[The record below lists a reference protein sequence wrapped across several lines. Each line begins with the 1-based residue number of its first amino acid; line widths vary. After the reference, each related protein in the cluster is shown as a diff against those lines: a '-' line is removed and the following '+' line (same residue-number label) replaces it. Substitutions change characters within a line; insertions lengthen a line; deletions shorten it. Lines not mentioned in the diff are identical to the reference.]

1 MVDVPSA
8 RTGWPGAHF
17 TSSDNGESVRV
28 DNQVALQRADN
39 TEMLKSTRDPESAM
53 TAAGAVTEI
62 TRDGSTAILLAEDDP
77 VTRMLMTRFLK
88 KAGYEVDAVADGTEA
103 LEHMTKRYYPL
114 LVTDWE
120 MPEMDGIELC
130 KAVRNLQLDGYV
142 YALLLTARNAKEHI
156 IAGLEAGADDYLV
169 KPVHEPEL
177 VARLN
182 TGRRILALEHS
193 LRAANER
200 NRILSITDA
209 LTGAFNRRYMMEQ
222 LPRELER
229 CRRYANPLSV
239 IMCDVDHF
247 KQVNDVKGHSAG
259 DDVLQQ
265 FVWRMQKSIR
275 ATSDWVAR
283 IGGEEVRDRAAR
295 DRPSG
300 RHVRRREDPHPHER
314 RAVRDP
320 RGRRGGDQQFRCGL
334 DRAARPGPRDEVRD
348 AHPRGGSVPLHE
360 QAVGPQPRHG
370 HRDPHGARADGEP
383 FSPPRA
389 AAR

>member
-1 MVDVPSA
+1 M
-8 RTGWPGAHF
+8 
-17 TSSDNGESVRV
+17 
-28 DNQVALQRADN
+28 
-39 TEMLKSTRDPESAM
+39 
-53 TAAGAVTEI
+53 
-62 TRDGSTAILLAEDDP
+62 
-77 VTRMLMTRFLK
+77 TRMLMTRFLK

-103 LEHMTKRYYPL
+103 LENMTKRYYPF

-177 VARLN
+177 IARLN

-265 FVWRMQKSIR
+265 FVSRMQKSIR
-275 ATSDWVAR
+275 ATQRLGSAHR
-283 IGGEEVRDRAAR
+283 GRGIRDRAAR
-295 DRPSG
+295 DGVSG
-300 RHVRRREDPHPHER
+300 RPVRCGEDPRDHDL
-314 RAVRDP
+314 RAVRDA
-320 RGRRGGDQQFRCGL
+320 RGRCGGDGQLRCGL
-334 DRAARPGPRDEVRD
+334 DRGAWTGPRDEGRD
-348 AHPRGGSVPLHE
+348 AHPCG
-360 QAVGPQPRHG
+360 
-370 HRDPHGARADGEP
+370 
-383 FSPPRA
+383 
-389 AAR
+389 

>member
-1 MVDVPSA
+1 
-8 RTGWPGAHF
+8 
-17 TSSDNGESVRV
+17 
-28 DNQVALQRADN
+28 
-39 TEMLKSTRDPESAM
+39 M
-53 TAAGAVTEI
+53 TAAATVTEI
-62 TRDGSTAILLAEDDP
+62 TQEGSAAILLAEDDP

-229 CRRYANPLSV
+229 CRRYGNPLSV

-247 KQVNDVKGHSAG
+247 KQVNDVMGHSAG

-283 IGGEEVRDRAAR
+283 IGGEEFVIVLPETGHQGAMFVAEKIRTLMNGVPFVTREGDVAATSSFGVASTERHGPDLVMKSETLIRAA
-295 DRPSG
+295 DQCLYTSKQSG
-300 RHVRRREDPHPHER
+300 RNRVTGIEIPTVH
-314 RAVRDP
+314 A
-320 RGRRGGDQQFRCGL
+320 QTASL
-334 DRAARPGPRDEVRD
+334 
-348 AHPRGGSVPLHE
+348 
-360 QAVGPQPRHG
+360 
-370 HRDPHGARADGEP
+370 
-383 FSPPRA
+383 
-389 AAR
+389 

>member
-1 MVDVPSA
+1 MSA
-8 RTGWPGAHF
+8 DPGVV
-17 TSSDNGESVRV
+17 TDLTQDR
-28 DNQVALQRADN
+28 
-39 TEMLKSTRDPESAM
+39 SA
-53 TAAGAVTEI
+53 
-62 TRDGSTAILLAEDDP
+62 AILLAEDDP

-88 KAGYEVDAVADGTEA
+88 KAGYEVDAVADGTDA
-103 LEHMTKRYYPL
+103 LEHMTQRYYPF

-120 MPEMDGIELC
+120 MPEMDGVELC

-177 VARLN
+177 IARLN

-200 NRILSITDA
+200 NRILSVTDP

-229 CRRYANPLSV
+229 CRRYGNPLSV

-265 FVWRMQKSIR
+265 FVARMQRSIR

-283 IGGEEVRDRAAR
+283 LGGEEFLIVLPETGFQGAMIVAEKIRAIMTSVPFVTREGDVVATSSFGVAATELHGPDLAMKSETLIRAA
-295 DRPSG
+295 DQCLYTSKQSG
-300 RHVRRREDPHPHER
+300 RN
-314 RAVRDP
+314 RATGVEIP
-320 RGRRGGDQQFRCGL
+320 TVHAQS
-334 DRAARPGPRDEVRD
+334 
-348 AHPRGGSVPLHE
+348 AHG
-360 QAVGPQPRHG
+360 
-370 HRDPHGARADGEP
+370 
-383 FSPPRA
+383 
-389 AAR
+389 

>member
-1 MVDVPSA
+1 MSA
-8 RTGWPGAHF
+8 DPGVV
-17 TSSDNGESVRV
+17 TDLTQDR
-28 DNQVALQRADN
+28 
-39 TEMLKSTRDPESAM
+39 SA
-53 TAAGAVTEI
+53 
-62 TRDGSTAILLAEDDP
+62 AILLAEDDP

-88 KAGYEVDAVADGTEA
+88 KAGYEVDAVADGTDA
-103 LEHMTKRYYPL
+103 LEHMTQRYYPF

-120 MPEMDGIELC
+120 MPGMDGIDLC

-177 VARLN
+177 IARLN

-200 NRILSITDA
+200 NRILSVTDP

-229 CRRYANPLSV
+229 CRRYGNPLSV

-265 FVWRMQKSIR
+265 FVARMQRSIR

-283 IGGEEVRDRAAR
+283 LGGEEFLIVLPETGFQGAMIVAEKIRAIMTSVPFVTREGDVVATSSFGVASTELHGPDLAMKSETLIRAA
-295 DRPSG
+295 DQCLYTSKQSG
-300 RHVRRREDPHPHER
+300 RN
-314 RAVRDP
+314 RATGVEIP
-320 RGRRGGDQQFRCGL
+320 TVHAQS
-334 DRAARPGPRDEVRD
+334 
-348 AHPRGGSVPLHE
+348 AHG
-360 QAVGPQPRHG
+360 
-370 HRDPHGARADGEP
+370 
-383 FSPPRA
+383 
-389 AAR
+389 

>member
-1 MVDVPSA
+1 VTDLTQDRSA
-8 RTGWPGAHF
+8 
-17 TSSDNGESVRV
+17 
-28 DNQVALQRADN
+28 
-39 TEMLKSTRDPESAM
+39 
-53 TAAGAVTEI
+53 
-62 TRDGSTAILLAEDDP
+62 AILLAEDDP

-88 KAGYEVDAVADGTEA
+88 KAGYEVDAVADGTDA
-103 LEHMTKRYYPL
+103 LEHMTQRYYPF

-142 YALLLTARNAKEHI
+142 YALLLTARNAMEHI

-177 VARLN
+177 IARLN

-200 NRILSITDA
+200 NRILSVTDP

-229 CRRYANPLSV
+229 CRRYGNPLSV

-265 FVWRMQKSIR
+265 FVARMQRSIR

-283 IGGEEVRDRAAR
+283 LGGEEFLIVLPETGFQGAMFVAEKIREIMTSVAFVTREGDVVATSSFGVASTELHGPDLAMKSETLIRAA
-295 DRPSG
+295 DQCLYTSKQSG
-300 RHVRRREDPHPHER
+300 RN
-314 RAVRDP
+314 RATGVEIP
-320 RGRRGGDQQFRCGL
+320 TVHAQS
-334 DRAARPGPRDEVRD
+334 
-348 AHPRGGSVPLHE
+348 AHG
-360 QAVGPQPRHG
+360 
-370 HRDPHGARADGEP
+370 
-383 FSPPRA
+383 
-389 AAR
+389 

>member
-1 MVDVPSA
+1 MSA
-8 RTGWPGAHF
+8 DPGVV
-17 TSSDNGESVRV
+17 TDLTQDR
-28 DNQVALQRADN
+28 
-39 TEMLKSTRDPESAM
+39 SA
-53 TAAGAVTEI
+53 T
-62 TRDGSTAILLAEDDP
+62 ILLAEDDP

-88 KAGYEVDAVADGTEA
+88 KAGYEVDAVADGTDA
-103 LEHMTKRYYPL
+103 LEHMTQRYYPF

-177 VARLN
+177 IARLN

-200 NRILSITDA
+200 NRILSVTDP

-229 CRRYANPLSV
+229 CRRYGNPLSV

-265 FVWRMQKSIR
+265 FVARMQRSIR

-283 IGGEEVRDRAAR
+283 LGGEEFLIVLPETGFQGAMFVAEKIRAIMTSVPFVTREGDVVATSSFGVASTELHGPDLAMKSETLIRAA
-295 DRPSG
+295 DQCLYTSKQSG
-300 RHVRRREDPHPHER
+300 RN
-314 RAVRDP
+314 RATGVEIP
-320 RGRRGGDQQFRCGL
+320 TVHAL
-334 DRAARPGPRDEVRD
+334 S
-348 AHPRGGSVPLHE
+348 AHG
-360 QAVGPQPRHG
+360 
-370 HRDPHGARADGEP
+370 
-383 FSPPRA
+383 
-389 AAR
+389 

>member
-1 MVDVPSA
+1 MSA
-8 RTGWPGAHF
+8 DPGVV
-17 TSSDNGESVRV
+17 TDLTQDR
-28 DNQVALQRADN
+28 
-39 TEMLKSTRDPESAM
+39 SA
-53 TAAGAVTEI
+53 
-62 TRDGSTAILLAEDDP
+62 AILLAEDDP

-88 KAGYEVDAVADGTEA
+88 KAGYEVDAVADGTDA
-103 LEHMTKRYYPL
+103 LEHMTQRYYPF

-177 VARLN
+177 IARLN

-200 NRILSITDA
+200 NRILSVTDP

-229 CRRYANPLSV
+229 CRRYGNPLSV

-265 FVWRMQKSIR
+265 FVARMQRSIR

-283 IGGEEVRDRAAR
+283 LGGEEFVIVLPETGFQGAMFVAEKIRAIMTSVPFVTREGDVVATSSFGVASTELHGPDLAMKSETLIRAA
-295 DRPSG
+295 DQCLYTSKQSG
-300 RHVRRREDPHPHER
+300 RN
-314 RAVRDP
+314 RATGVEIP
-320 RGRRGGDQQFRCGL
+320 TVHAQS
-334 DRAARPGPRDEVRD
+334 
-348 AHPRGGSVPLHE
+348 AHG
-360 QAVGPQPRHG
+360 
-370 HRDPHGARADGEP
+370 
-383 FSPPRA
+383 
-389 AAR
+389 

>member
-1 MVDVPSA
+1 
-8 RTGWPGAHF
+8 
-17 TSSDNGESVRV
+17 
-28 DNQVALQRADN
+28 
-39 TEMLKSTRDPESAM
+39 
-53 TAAGAVTEI
+53 
-62 TRDGSTAILLAEDDP
+62 
-77 VTRMLMTRFLK
+77 MLMTRFLK
-88 KAGYEVDAVADGTEA
+88 KAGYEVDAVADGTDA
-103 LEHMTKRYYPL
+103 LEHMTQRYYPF

-177 VARLN
+177 IARLN

-200 NRILSITDA
+200 NRILSVTDP

-229 CRRYANPLSV
+229 CRRYGNPLSV

-265 FVWRMQKSIR
+265 FVARMQRSIR

-283 IGGEEVRDRAAR
+283 LGGEEFLIVLPETGFQGAMFVAEKIRAIMTSVPFVTREGDVVATSSFGVASTELHGPDLAMKSETLIRAA
-295 DRPSG
+295 DQCLYTSKQSG
-300 RHVRRREDPHPHER
+300 RN
-314 RAVRDP
+314 RATGVEIP
-320 RGRRGGDQQFRCGL
+320 TVHAL
-334 DRAARPGPRDEVRD
+334 S
-348 AHPRGGSVPLHE
+348 AHG
-360 QAVGPQPRHG
+360 
-370 HRDPHGARADGEP
+370 
-383 FSPPRA
+383 
-389 AAR
+389 

>member
-1 MVDVPSA
+1 MAID
-8 RTGWPGAHF
+8 
-17 TSSDNGESVRV
+17 
-28 DNQVALQRADN
+28 
-39 TEMLKSTRDPESAM
+39 
-53 TAAGAVTEI
+53 AGVVTEL
-62 TRDGSTAILLAEDDP
+62 TQDRSAAILLAEDDP

-103 LEHMTKRYYPL
+103 LEHMTERYYPF

-177 VARLN
+177 IARLN

-200 NRILSITDA
+200 NRILSVTDP

-229 CRRYANPLSV
+229 CRRYGNPLSV

-265 FVWRMQKSIR
+265 FVARMQRSIR

-283 IGGEEVRDRAAR
+283 LGGEEFLIVLPETGFEGAMFVAEKIRAIMT
-295 DRPSG
+295 S
-300 RHVRRREDPHPHER
+300 V
-314 RAVRDP
+314 AVRDA
-320 RGRRGGDQQFRCGL
+320 RGRCGGDGEFRRGL
-334 DRAARPGPRDEVRD
+334 DRVARAGPRDEVRD
-348 AHPRGGSVPLHE
+348 PHSRGGSMPLHE
-360 QAVGPQPRHG
+360 QAGRPQPRQRDRNL
-370 HRDPHGARADGEP
+370 HRARAIGNRLKRPLARGAQLFVDRAQILFQLPHQAVDLTQG
-383 FSPPRA
+383 FS
-389 AAR
+389 ARGALQVRGGGA